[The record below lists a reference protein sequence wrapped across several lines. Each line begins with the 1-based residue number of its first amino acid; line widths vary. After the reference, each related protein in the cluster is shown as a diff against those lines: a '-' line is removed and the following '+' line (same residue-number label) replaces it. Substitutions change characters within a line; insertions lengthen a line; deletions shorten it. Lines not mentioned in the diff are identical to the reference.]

1 MSQERRV
8 GNIGSTGDHNV
19 FNTVQ
24 GDGNIITVTQQIS
37 REEVKARP
45 FRSISPYKGLKPF
58 EDKDKDRFFGRDQFV
73 AKLVD
78 ELGKSRLI
86 LLLGASGSGKS
97 SVIRAGLI
105 PKLRQEIYGDPF
117 VDLTFKPNRNPF
129 EGLCASLYPSVG
141 AEAEMARQ
149 VDEDTLIR
157 IVKTLKPKESHW
169 LIFIDQLEELFT
181 TSLPEKQQAFI
192 RALVRLNEFLCD
204 RKDDSV
210 RVIATMRS
218 DFSDRLNQYPK
229 LVKALKNQCLMLT
242 DMQPEE
248 LRLAI
253 EQPAAQHGV
262 VFQSELVEAMIQ
274 DVQGQAGYL
283 PLLQYML
290 DLLWQTE
297 LESGH
302 LEDRTLDMETY
313 QQVGGARGALQQRV
327 DEIYAAMAPE
337 AKLATQRIFL
347 KLVEIGGDEDSGTE
361 WKAVRKRALRSE
373 FENALENQ
381 VLKQLVDQ
389 NLLVSDA
396 EMDVDRDRLLPVQ
409 PATVEIAHEVLLTTW
424 TTLREWIAEHRQAI
438 SLRNRL
444 NEDVARWQAQKHED
458 ELWSGAKLAR
468 VQELRADKASTFNQV
483 LGGFSTAANQFID
496 ASVRVRERQRRR
508 TMLGLTSFSVVAL
521 GLAGFAGWQ
530 WHQSVRQN
538 ILALIE
544 TVDARIL
551 SHQHF
556 EATIAAIKAAK
567 QSQMIGQAEM
577 ADEASI
583 ALHQVINNRTPEL
596 HRMQG
601 YEFDLSSDGKRL
613 ATLEIDG
620 IVRVSATDSGKE
632 IARIEGYQ
640 GSVDDI
646 ALSPNGEQLI
656 TSEENGTLR
665 SWNINSGEEI
675 ARLKVQQEQRVVF
688 SSDRKRLASI
698 ESDRT
703 VRLWNITSGQK
714 IARLEGHKGGI
725 RTITFSPNGKQL
737 ATSGSDMTARVW
749 NADSGK
755 EVARFRVHQGEVF
768 DIVFSP
774 NSEQLATREPGTV
787 RIWSIASRKEIAQL
801 GQAELGYGGM
811 VFSPDG
817 KRLAIS
823 SIDGTAR
830 VWNIAK
836 RGEVIQLKGHQGRI
850 NTAAFSPDG
859 KRLATSG
866 VDGTARVWNATSGEE
881 IAQLKGHQGP
891 VDDIVFSPD
900 GKRLITNGA
909 DETVRVWDAEIEQY
923 TAQLEGQQG
932 WSAHTV
938 FSPDGKRLAT
948 EGENGTALLWNA
960 TSGKGI
966 ARLKGHEGVV
976 FGIAF
981 SPDNKHLAT
990 SGGDGTVRLWS
1001 AISGKEISQLKG
1013 HQEFVRQL
1021 VFSADGK
1028 RVIIGGVNGTVRS
1041 WEIAT
1046 RKEITQMKGQQESIY
1061 DIAFSPDGK
1070 QVAIG
1075 KPNGTTAV
1083 REIATRKEIARLE
1096 GYQGSAD
1103 SIVFSPDGKQ
1113 LTAKHTDKTP
1123 SIWDAASGKQVAQ
1136 LKEHKGYVYEVVF
1149 SLDSKQVATT
1159 GADRMARVWDTASGK
1174 EIAQLEGQKGV
1185 VYGIAF
1191 SPNGKQLAIGET
1203 DGTVRLW
1210 EIASKKEVAR
1220 LKGHNGVISK
1230 IVFSP
1235 DGQRLATTGE
1245 DKTTRLWQVGETED
1259 LLAQSCNL
1267 VRGYLRNNSSVSPD
1281 DRTLCDGI
1289 GTEN

>member
-1 MSQERRV
+1 MSQERIV
-8 GNIGSTGDHNV
+8 GNTQSTGDRNV

-24 GDGNIITVTQQIS
+24 GNGNIITVTQQIS
-37 REEVKARP
+37 REEVKTRP

-105 PKLRQEIYGDPF
+105 PTLRQEIYGDQF

-141 AEAEMARQ
+141 TEAEMARQ
-149 VDEDTLIR
+149 GDEETLIR
-157 IVKTLKPKESHW
+157 IVKTLKLKESHW

-210 RVIATMRS
+210 QVIATMRS

-262 VFQSELVEAMIQ
+262 VFQSELVEEIIQ

-297 LESGH
+297 LESGN
-302 LEDRTLDMETY
+302 LEDRTLDMDTY
-313 QQVGGARGALQQRV
+313 RQVGGARGALQQRV
-327 DEIYAAMAPE
+327 DQIYAALEPE
-337 AKLATQRIFL
+337 AKLAAQRIFL

-373 FENALENQ
+373 FEDTLENQ
-381 VLKQLVDQ
+381 VLKQLIDQ

-396 EMDVDRDRLLPVQ
+396 EIDADRDHLLPIQ
-409 PATVEIAHEVLLTTW
+409 PATVEIAHEVLLTSW
-424 TTLREWIAEHRQAI
+424 TTLRIWIAEHRQAI
-438 SLRNRL
+438 ALRNRL
-444 NEDVARWQAQKHED
+444 NEDVARWQAHKHED

-508 TMLGLTSFSVVAL
+508 TMLGLTGFSVVAL

-538 ILALIE
+538 IVALIE
-544 TVDARIL
+544 TVDARVL

-567 QSQMIGQAEM
+567 QSQMLGQSDM
-577 ADEASI
+577 ADEVSI
-583 ALHQVINNRTPEL
+583 ALHHIINNRTPEL

-601 YEFDLSSDGKRL
+601 YKFDLSSDGKQL

-620 IVRVSATDSGKE
+620 IVRVSDTHSGKE
-632 IARIEGYQ
+632 IARIEGHQ
-640 GSVDDI
+640 ESMDAIV
-646 ALSPNGEQLI
+646 LSPNGKQLI
-656 TSEENGTLR
+656 TSEENGTVR
-665 SWNINSGEEI
+665 SWDINSGKEI
-675 ARLKVQQEQRVVF
+675 ARLKVQQERQIVF
-688 SSDRKRLASI
+688 SPDRKQLASI
-698 ESDRT
+698 ESNGT
-703 VRLWNITSGQK
+703 VCVWNVTSGK
-714 IARLEGHKGGI
+714 ELARLEGHKGKVF
-725 RTITFSPNGKQL
+725 TIIFSPDGKQL
-737 ATSGSDMTARVW
+737 ATSGADRTVRIW
-749 NADSGK
+749 NTNSGK
-755 EVARFRVHQGEVF
+755 EIARLRGYQNPVF
-768 DIVFSP
+768 EIVFSRD
-774 NSEQLATREPGTV
+774 SKQLATRGVETV
-787 RIWSIASRKEIAQL
+787 RIWNVASRKEIARVRDA
-801 GQAELGYGGM
+801 GFGYGM

-817 KRLAIS
+817 KRLATGG
-823 SIDGTAR
+823 DGIAQ
-830 VWNIAK
+830 VWNIAT
-836 RGEVIQLKGHQGRI
+836 RREITRLKGHQGRI
-850 NTAAFSPDG
+850 NAIAFSPDG

-866 VDGTARVWNATSGEE
+866 ADGTARVWNATSGKEV
-881 IAQLKGHQGP
+881 AQLKGQQGT
-891 VDDIVFSPD
+891 VDDIMFSPD
-900 GKRLITNGA
+900 GKRLTTNGA
-909 DETVRVWDAEIEQY
+909 DETVRVWDAEIDQY

-932 WSAHTV
+932 LSDHLV

-948 EGENGTALLWNA
+948 TGENGTALLWNT
-960 TSGKGI
+960 TSGKEI
-966 ARLKGHEGVV
+966 ARLKGDV
-976 FGIAF
+976 FAF
-981 SPDNKHLAT
+981 SPDNKQLAT
-990 SGGDGTVRLWS
+990 SGGDETIRLWN
-1001 AISGKEISQLKG
+1001 ATSGKEIAQLKG
-1013 HQEFVRQL
+1013 HQEPVMQL
-1021 VFSADGK
+1021 VFSSDGK
-1028 RVIIGGVNGTVRS
+1028 RLTTGGVDGTVRS
-1041 WEIAT
+1041 WEIASK
-1046 RKEITQMKGQQESIY
+1046 KELARFKEHKESSS
-1061 DIAFSPDGK
+1061 DMAFSPDGNR
-1070 QVAIG
+1070 VVIG
-1075 KPNGTTAV
+1075 KPNGTMGV
-1083 REIATRKEIARLE
+1083 WDIATRKEIARLE

-1103 SIVFSPDGKQ
+1103 SILFSPDSKW
-1113 LTAKHTDKTP
+1113 LTSRYTDKTP
-1123 SIWDAASGKQVAQ
+1123 SIWDAASGKQVSQ
-1136 LKEHKGYVYEVVF
+1136 LEGHKRGVYEVVF
-1149 SLDSKQVATT
+1149 SLDSKQVATAR
-1159 GADRMARVWDTASGK
+1159 ADRTARIWDAASGK
-1174 EIAQLEGQKGV
+1174 EIAQLEGQRGSV
-1185 VYGIAF
+1185 FGIAF
-1191 SPNGKQLAIGET
+1191 SPNGKRFAIGET

-1210 EIASKKEVAR
+1210 EIASRKEVAR
-1220 LKGHNGVISK
+1220 LRGHQGVVSK
-1230 IVFSP
+1230 IMFSP
-1235 DGQRLATTGE
+1235 DGNRLATIG
-1245 DKTTRLWQVGETED
+1245 DDLTTRLWQVGETGD

-1267 VRGYLRNNSSVSPD
+1267 VRSYLKNNSSVSPD
-1281 DRTLCDGI
+1281 DRTLCDDIKPG
-1289 GTEN
+1289 N